1 MDDGRTPPADA
12 PERGAE
18 TPGAT
23 PSRAGALLFH
33 GLAGTPFEVAP
44 AAAALE
50 EEGLAAHTPLLPGHG
65 AGEDAYLAAS
75 FAQWRAF
82 AHAEY
87 RRLSA
92 DGPLLLGGYSLGG
105 ILALDI
111 AESAARAGLTPPLGL
126 LLLATPLT
134 FSAWRPGLRLRGPG
148 TWRFRLLPLTARL
161 RPVLDAA
168 PRSAAARATAPWH
181 GHETV
186 CCLRHFAEM
195 ETALRGIR
203 RRLGLIRAPLCV
215 IQLRHDASCPPGQA
229 AWLLA
234 HCGSDDAQ
242 LHLLRTQSPHGGH
255 LPATHAESRERVAA
269 LCRAF
274 ARDCLQRS
282 GRRRTPE
289 RVPPPPA

>member
-1 MDDGRTPPADA
+1 MDDGREPPAGV
-12 PERGAE
+12 PERGAKAAA
-18 TPGAT
+18 PRAT
-23 PSRAGALLFH
+23 ALLFH
-33 GLAGTPFEVAP
+33 GLAGTPFEMAPVAQ
-44 AAAALE
+44 ALE
-50 EEGLAAHTPLLPGHG
+50 AAGLTTQTPLLPGHG
-65 AGEDAYLAAS
+65 AGKDAYLAAS
-75 FAQWRAF
+75 FARWRAF
-82 AHAEY
+82 AHAAY

-92 DGPLLLGGYSLGG
+92 NGPLLLGGYSLGG
-105 ILALDI
+105 ILALDL
-111 AESAARAGLTPPLGL
+111 AETAASEGLAPPLGL
-126 LLLATPLT
+126 LLLATPLS

-148 TWRFRLLPLTARL
+148 SWRFRLLPLAARL
-161 RPVLDAA
+161 WPVLDVA

-203 RRLGLIRAPLCV
+203 RRLGRIRAPLCV
-215 IQLRHDASCPPGQA
+215 IQLRHDASCPPGHA

-234 HCGSDDAQ
+234 RCASDEAQ

-274 ARDCLQRS
+274 ARHCLERA
-282 GRRRTPE
+282 RKRHAPE
-289 RVPPPPA
+289 RVLARPS

>member
-1 MDDGRTPPADA
+1 MDEGREPSAGVR
-12 PERGAE
+12 ERGAE
-18 TPGAT
+18 PPA
-23 PSRAGALLFH
+23 PPRAAALLFH
-33 GLAGTPFEVAP
+33 GLAGTPFEMAPVAR
-44 AAAALE
+44 ALE
-50 EEGLAAHTPLLPGHG
+50 AEGLAAHTPLLPGHG
-65 AGEDAYLAAS
+65 AGRDAYLAAS
-75 FAQWRAF
+75 FARWRAF
-82 AHAEY
+82 THAEY

-92 DGPLLLGGYSLGG
+92 SGPLLLGGYSLGG

-111 AESAARAGLTPPLGL
+111 AESAAREGLPLPLGL

-134 FSAWRPGLRLRGPG
+134 FSSRRPGLRLRGPG
-148 TWRFRLLPLTARL
+148 SWRFRLLPLTARL
-161 RPVLDAA
+161 WPVLAVA

-203 RRLGLIRAPLCV
+203 RRLDRIRAPLCV
-215 IQLRHDASCPPGQA
+215 IQLRHDASCPPGHA
-229 AWLLA
+229 ALLLA
-234 HCGSDDAQ
+234 RCASDEAH

-274 ARDCLQRS
+274 ARDCLERA
-282 GRRRTPE
+282 GRNQPPA

>member
-1 MDDGRTPPADA
+1 MDNGRTPPAGVR
-12 PERGAE
+12 EHGAE
-18 TPGAT
+18 PPGE
-23 PSRAGALLFH
+23 PRAAALLFH
-33 GLAGTPFEVAP
+33 GLAGTPFEMAPVAQ
-44 AAAALE
+44 ALE
-50 EEGLAAHTPLLPGHG
+50 AEGLPTHTPLLPGHG
-65 AGEDAYLAAS
+65 AGKDAYLAAS
-75 FAQWRAF
+75 FARWRAF

-92 DGPLLLGGYSLGG
+92 TGPLLLGGYSLGG
-105 ILALDI
+105 ILALDL
-111 AESAARAGLTPPLGL
+111 AETAAGEGLAPPLGL
-126 LLLATPLT
+126 LLLATPLS

-148 TWRFRLLPLTARL
+148 TWRFRLLPLAARL
-161 RPVLDAA
+161 WPVLPVA

-203 RRLGLIRAPLCV
+203 RHLGRIRAPLCV
-215 IQLRHDASCPPGQA
+215 IQLRHDASCPPGHA

-234 HCGSDDAQ
+234 HCASDDAQ

-274 ARDCLQRS
+274 ARNCLERARKRHAP
-282 GRRRTPE
+282 GRGLSRPS
-289 RVPPPPA
+289 

>member
-1 MDDGRTPPADA
+1 MNDGRTPAADISA
-12 PERGAE
+12 PDAGQGGA
-18 TPGAT
+18 A
-23 PSRAGALLFH
+23 SRAGALLFH
-33 GLAGTPFEVAP
+33 GLAGTPFEIAP
-44 AAAALE
+44 AAAALAQ
-50 EEGLAAHTPLLPGHG
+50 EGMTTHTPLLPGHG

-92 DGPLLLGGYSLGG
+92 AGPLLLGGYSLGG
-105 ILALDI
+105 ILALDL
-111 AESAARAGLTPPLGL
+111 AETAASEGLAPPLGL
-126 LLLATPLT
+126 LLLATPLW
-134 FSAWRPGLRLRGPG
+134 FGARRPGLRLRGPG
-148 TWRFRLLPLTARL
+148 SWRFRLLPLAARL
-161 RPVLDAA
+161 WPVLRVP
-168 PRSAAARATAPWH
+168 PRSQAARATAPWQ

-203 RRLGLIRAPLCV
+203 RRLGLIRAPLCA
-215 IQLRHDASCPPGQA
+215 IQLRHDASCPPGHA

-234 HCGSDDAQ
+234 HCGSDDAR
-242 LHLLRTQSPHGGH
+242 LHLLRTESPHGGH

-274 ARDCLQRS
+274 ARDCLEHS
-282 GRRRTPE
+282 PGAHAPE
-289 RVPPPPA
+289 RVPPHPS